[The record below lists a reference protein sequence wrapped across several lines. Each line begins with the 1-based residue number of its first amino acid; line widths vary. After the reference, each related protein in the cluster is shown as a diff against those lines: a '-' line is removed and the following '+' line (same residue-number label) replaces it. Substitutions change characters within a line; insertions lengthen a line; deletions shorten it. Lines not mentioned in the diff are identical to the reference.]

1 MARGYHH
8 VTRDKRSQIEALQA
22 RGCSIRSIA
31 KQLGCDPSTISRE
44 IKRNS
49 GKRGYRIEQADRK
62 ARERRLA
69 ASQEPK
75 KMKPDLVA
83 RLKEMILAKWG
94 PQQIVDRLKIEEVL
108 ISHETIYR
116 MVWADKRAGGILYK
130 YLRHHGKRYNKRSSG
145 KAGRGCIPG
154 RIDISERPKIV
165 EEKSRIGDWEGD
177 TIIGAKHQGAIVSYV
192 DRHSKFTLLKK
203 IERKEAALV
212 VAATLE
218 KMKDLPHKV
227 ETITF
232 DNGKEF
238 ARHQEISIALTAC
251 CYFAQPYHS
260 WERGLNEHT
269 NGLVRQF
276 IPKWANIHEVPDEF
290 IEQVQNSL
298 NHRPRKILEGKTPY
312 EVFFG
317 KENFSTPAMCFQG
330 LHW

>member
-8 VTRDKRSQIEALQA
+8 VTRDQRCQICALRA

-31 KQLGCDPSTISRE
+31 KQIVLHPSTISRE
-44 IKRNS
+44 IRRNK

-62 ARERRLA
+62 ARERRSR
-69 ASQEPK
+69 ASQAAK
-75 KMKPDLVA
+75 KMKSDLIKQIKEEIQA
-83 RLKEMILAKWG
+83 KWSPEQIGIRLKEKGIF
-94 PQQIVDRLKIEEVL
+94 
-108 ISHETIYR
+108 ISHETIYK
-116 MVWADKRAGGILYK
+116 MIWADKQGGGILYK
-130 YLRHHGKRYNKRSSG
+130 HLRHHGKRYNKRSSG

-177 TIIGAKHQGAIVSYV
+177 TIIGAKHQGTIVSYV

-203 IERKEAALV
+203 IGRKEAALV

-298 NHRPRKILEGKTPY
+298 NHRPRKILGGKTPY

-317 KENFSTPAMCFQG
+317 KENVSTPSMCFQG

>member
-8 VTRDKRSQIEALQA
+8 VTRDKRSQIEALKA

-31 KQLGCDPSTISRE
+31 KQLGCHPSTISRE

-49 GKRGYRIEQADRK
+49 GKRGYRIE
-62 ARERRLA
+62 
-69 ASQEPK
+69 
-75 KMKPDLVA
+75 
-83 RLKEMILAKWG
+83 
-94 PQQIVDRLKIEEVL
+94 IVDRLKIEEVL

-260 WERGLNEHT
+260 YM
-269 NGLVRQF
+269 
-276 IPKWANIHEVPDEF
+276 I
-290 IEQVQNSL
+290 
-298 NHRPRKILEGKTPY
+298 
-312 EVFFG
+312 FFG
-317 KENFSTPAMCFQG
+317 SLEAR
-330 LHW
+330 W

>member
-8 VTRDKRSQIEALQA
+8 VTRDKRSQIEVLKV
-22 RGCSIRSIA
+22 RGCSIRSMA
-31 KQLGCDPSTISRE
+31 KQLGHHPSTISRE
-44 IKRNS
+44 IKRNR
-49 GKRGYRIEQADRK
+49 GKRGYHLNQADRK
-62 ARERRLA
+62 ARERRSR
-69 ASQEPK
+69 ASQAPSK
-75 KMKPDLVA
+75 ITAALVA
-83 RLKEMILAKWG
+83 KIQEAIGAKWSPEQIGIRLKEKGIF
-94 PQQIVDRLKIEEVL
+94 
-108 ISHETIYR
+108 ISHETIYK
-116 MVWADKRAGGILYK
+116 MIWADKRAGGILYK
-130 YLRHHGKRYNKRSSG
+130 HLRHHGKRYNKRSSG

-212 VAATLE
+212 LAATLE
-218 KMKDLPHKV
+218 KMKGLPHKV

-276 IPKWANIHEVPDEF
+276 IPKWANIHEIPDDF

-298 NHRPRKILEGKTPY
+298 NHRPRKILGGKTPY

-317 KENFSTPAMCFQG
+317 KENFSTQAMCFQG

>member
-8 VTRDKRSQIEALQA
+8 VTRDQRCQIYALRA

-31 KQLGCDPSTISRE
+31 KQIALHPSTISRE
-44 IKRNS
+44 IRRNK

-62 ARERRLA
+62 ARERRSM
-69 ASQEPK
+69 ASQAAK
-75 KMKPDLVA
+75 KMKSDLIKQIKEEIQA
-83 RLKEMILAKWG
+83 KWSPEQISIRLKEKGIF
-94 PQQIVDRLKIEEVL
+94 
-108 ISHETIYR
+108 ISHETIYK
-116 MVWADKRAGGILYK
+116 MIWANKEDGGILYK
-130 YLRHHGKRYNKRSSG
+130 HLRHHGKGYNKRSSG
-145 KAGRGCIPG
+145 KAGRGCIPW
-154 RIDISERPKIV
+154 RVDISERPKIV

-177 TIIGAKHQGAIVSYV
+177 TIIGAKHQGSIVSYV

-203 IERKEAALV
+203 IEGKEAALV

-238 ARHQEISIALTAC
+238 ARHQEISIALTTC

-276 IPKWANIHEVPDEF
+276 IPKWANINEVPDEF

-298 NHRPRKILEGKTPY
+298 NHRPRKILGGKTPY

-317 KENFSTPAMCFQG
+317 KENVSTPSMCFQG

>member
-8 VTRDKRSQIEALQA
+8 VTRDQRCQICALRA

-31 KQLGCDPSTISRE
+31 KQLVCHPSTISRE
-44 IKRNS
+44 IRRNK

-62 ARERRLA
+62 ARERRSR
-69 ASQEPK
+69 ASQGVK

-83 RLKEMILAKWG
+83 RLKEMIQAKWG
-94 PQQIVDRLKIEEVL
+94 PEQIVDRLKIEGIL
-108 ISHETIYR
+108 ISHETIYK
-116 MVWADKRAGGILYK
+116 MIWADKQGGGILYK

-154 RIDISERPKIV
+154 RIDISERPRIV
-165 EEKSRIGDWEGD
+165 EGKARIGDWEGD
-177 TIIGAKHQGAIVSYV
+177 TIIGAKHQGTIVSYV

-276 IPKWANIHEVPDEF
+276 IPKRANINEVPDEF

-298 NHRPRKILEGKTPY
+298 NHRPRKILGGKTPY

-317 KENFSTPAMCFQG
+317 KENVSTPSMCFQG
-330 LHW
+330 LPW